1 MLTKE
6 EKAWFF
12 LLCGDQSKINELIF
26 LILKV
31 VFGKP
36 GNVIRFVINL
46 GQGASPAFVLSGTQP
61 LGANPTSSMAERSA
75 AKRC

>member
-1 MLTKE
+1 MTKA

-12 LLCGDQSKINELIF
+12 LLCGEQPKINELIS
-26 LILKV
+26 LILNA

-36 GNVIRFVINL
+36 GNVIRLVINL
-46 GQGASPAFVLSGTQP
+46 RWGASPAFVLSGSQP
-61 LGANPTSSMAERSA
+61 LGASPTSSMAERSA